1 MTSRDD
7 NMHNSEYDAEF
18 EDFLQGQG
26 ELASLLQNLE
36 QEQPSAEL
44 DAAILS
50 DAARVLNNPAINP
63 VTAIA
68 PAAQPANAANDAKG
82 PSGSGAMPGFL
93 WRWKL
98 PLGLAASV
106 LFAIPVVMEYRQQ
119 TEQDVMVAATSPA
132 KDIQPQPVMTDAD
145 KIAPA
150 AAPDIQAVP
159 ETARAEVKRKA
170 VAPEPAVDA
179 ANDKFAEKSDKKNDR
194 AAPELEKSRLA
205 DNQVADARR
214 AAHVAPAAVVPP
226 VAMSAPPA
234 PSPAPAPA
242 APMPAQV
249 IAEAAPA
256 ATTGMQLAERKAY
269 ANAAPAAKPVFDA
282 TARES
287 SGMAAPVPGASRT
300 RVADAS
306 NSKEEALQQ
315 LAKKAE
321 AETRPLTAMSKS
333 APPPVEVA
341 TRPAPVMARADNKSD
356 AAAIGQIA
364 PARVSAAPPA
374 PSASIA
380 PETPLSPDEWLQ
392 KIERLLKA
400 GQDRL
405 ALDEWKKF
413 RLSYPGFAVSKQI
426 QTKMEELQ
434 NSLPK

>member
-26 ELASLLQNLE
+26 ELAGLLHSLE

-44 DAAILS
+44 DAAILA

-63 VTAIA
+63 VTTIA
-68 PAAQPANAANDAKG
+68 PSVQPANAANDAKG

-98 PLGLAASV
+98 PLGLAASI
-106 LFAIPVVMEYRQQ
+106 LFAIPVVMEYRQH
-119 TEQDVMVAATSPA
+119 TEQDVMVAATTPA

-150 AAPDIQAVP
+150 AAPDIQAAP
-159 ETARAEVKRKA
+159 ETVHAEAKRKA

-179 ANDKFAEKSDKKNDR
+179 VTNKFAEKSDKRNDR

-214 AAHVAPAAVVPP
+214 TAHVAPVAVMPP
-226 VAMSAPPA
+226 VAMSAPA
-234 PSPAPAPA
+234 PAPAPA
-242 APMPAQV
+242 APMPAQA
-249 IAEAAPA
+249 IAEAAPG
-256 ATTGMQLAERKAY
+256 TTAGMQLAERKAY
-269 ANAAPAAKPVFDA
+269 ANAAPAAKPVFDT

-287 SGMAAPVPGASRT
+287 SGMAAPVPGAPRT

-306 NSKEEALQQ
+306 NSKEEALLQ

-321 AETRPLTAMSKS
+321 AETQPLTAMSKS
-333 APPPVEVA
+333 VPPPAEVA
-341 TRPAPVMARADNKSD
+341 ARPAPVMARAESRSD
-356 AAAIGQIA
+356 AAAIGQVA
-364 PARVSAAPPA
+364 PARVSAAPAPPA
-374 PSASIA
+374 LSASIA
-380 PETPLSPDEWLQ
+380 PETPLSPGEWLQ

-413 RLSYPGFAVSKQI
+413 RLSYPGFAVSKQV